1 MQFKNYI
8 LIFSRRIFEIYE
20 MIKNRFLFY
29 KDSFAFYCEKKK
41 LHSRYLTS
49 NIITRY
55 KPCQKKE
62 KLELNRR
69 NQNSNIKNKI
79 P

>member
-20 MIKNRFLFY
+20 MIKSRFLFY

-41 LHSRYLTS
+41 FAFAISH
-49 NIITRY
+49 
-55 KPCQKKE
+55 E
-62 KLELNRR
+62 
-69 NQNSNIKNKI
+69 
-79 P
+79 